1 MSPIPPLKYSQR
13 KPGLRA
19 ASLPAR
25 IVWSCSL
32 PPNRIFLKWL
42 LVICASR
49 RSLYTV
55 RLNFDPID
63 ARGSAGEAWAA
74 EHKIGEADFVDPG
87 QVWFLHKSVLVHSGI
102 LDLEYSPADVA
113 DQNFL
118 DVPVFCRTGVT
129 VADEKTSVCQLQDE
143 AKLSEAGLFR
153 APDDLR
159 HRVRQIKVIRLVFQS
174 DCAWTR
180 RAGAEPDIARII
192 ARAEVAIVYDV
203 FGAQSVP
210 AMLQILVLQVGIQI
224 FIFVIGRHA
233 GSCIHPVFPESN
245 GRTMVFRIIFDRLG
259 GRSRLPGRPGL
270 L

>member
-1 MSPIPPLKYSQR
+1 MSPILPLKYSQR
-13 KPGLRA
+13 KPGPRA

-32 PPNRIFLKWL
+32 PPNRISLKWL

-55 RLNFDPID
+55 RLNFNPID
-63 ARGSAGEAWAA
+63 ARSSAGEAWAA

-129 VADEKTSVCQLQDE
+129 VTDEKTSVCQLQHE
-143 AKLSEAGLFR
+143 AKLSEAALFR
-153 APDDLR
+153 TPNDLR
-159 HRVRQIKVIRLVFQS
+159 HGVRQIKIIRLVFQS
-174 DCAWTR
+174 DEAWTG
-180 RAGAEPDIARII
+180 RASAEPDIAGII
-192 ARAEVAIVYDV
+192 AGANVAIVYDV
-203 FGAQSVP
+203 FGSQPVP
-210 AMLQILVLQVGIQI
+210 PMLQILVLQVGIQI
-224 FIFVIGRHA
+224 FVFVIGRHA
-233 GSCIHPVFPESN
+233 GSRVRPVFPESY
-245 GRTMVFRIIFDRLG
+245 GRTMVFRIIFSSLG
-259 GRSRLPGRPGL
+259 GRHR
-270 L
+270 